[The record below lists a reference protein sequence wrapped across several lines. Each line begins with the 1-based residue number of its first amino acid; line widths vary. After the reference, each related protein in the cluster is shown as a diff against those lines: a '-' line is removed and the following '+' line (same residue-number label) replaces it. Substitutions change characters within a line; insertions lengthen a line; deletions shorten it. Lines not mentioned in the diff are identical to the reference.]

1 MREENYLYFAN
12 NGGNSTDKDMAMFP
26 ASTFRGAVSV
36 SNTTAEFFFAPQDGT
51 GTTANGVLMT
61 FAAVADASGVT
72 SSSGTGDPHIGNGQT
87 KSPNTRTV
95 MEKFAQLAS
104 GNRKNTTNFTV
115 IKDLN
120 TLPAGQGP
128 ISSSGISE
136 VTAVAITID

>member
-12 NGGNSTDKDMAMFP
+12 SGDNDTDKDMAMFP
-26 ASTFRGAVSV
+26 ASTFRGAVTMS
-36 SNTTAEFFFAPQDGT
+36 STTVEFFFAPQDGT
-51 GTTANGVLMT
+51 GTTANGVLLT
-61 FAAVADASGVT
+61 HADIASNTDGSSPYGSAV
-72 SSSGTGDPHIGNGQT
+72 HY
-87 KSPNTRTV
+87 TV
-95 MEKFAQLAS
+95 MEKFANLAS

-120 TLPAGQGP
+120 TLPVNEGA